1 MRANKS
7 SALDKKIEKLKN
19 KKEKEKIEE
28 EEEED
33 DDDEEDEEEEDDEEL
48 DSQEKTKN
56 TRQQMTKN
64 KDIKSTVDN
73 KIKVQPKVPTGVY
86 KSKAIS
92 SQKQDINKPKETKE
106 TTTTTTGSSI
116 RRALLEKRAIQT
128 NNQTTA
134 QNQNKI
140 NPIPSK
146 IQVQTKQPIQ
156 AQTQSKYIKRVVESK
171 EPIITKNENSKEI
184 KDKNL
189 INQDINNKNNTFS
202 SNTSNNKDINNNEN
216 QNKERKQ
223 EEIKER
229 YKKVKRTDV
238 DKEEIK
244 NEEKE
249 KEIENININNEFK
262 KNNDLLEENNEDE
275 TQFKIELPEAKKN
288 YVGEDVMRKNGIEIV
303 KISLEQQN
311 KLREKKAESAEKKKK
326 KEDEK
331 NFKKYKKNNINE
343 HNIYHKKIPVQKQF
357 KRNITSNYNNNR
369 DYFYDNRNDLNKT
382 TIGFYNDYSRK
393 HNNNIKNKY
402 YPKYKYSNNYDEFNS
417 FDDDFD
423 SFEDNVNNYSF
434 TTYNYFNNMD
444 RYNDIYDNNSF
455 RGQKTIFIER
465 GKPNMIYRRRGFRG
479 RRGYH

>member
-1 MRANKS
+1 MKTS
-7 SALDKKIEKLKN
+7 FE
-19 KKEKEKIEE
+19 EKIEE

-64 KDIKSTVDN
+64 KDTKSSVDN
-73 KIKVQPKVPTGVY
+73 KIKVQPKVPTGIY

-106 TTTTTTGSSI
+106 TTTTTTSSSI

-156 AQTQSKYIKRVVESK
+156 TQTQSKYIKRVVESK

-229 YKKVKRTDV
+229 YKKVKRTDI

-249 KEIENININNEFK
+249 KEIENININTEFK

-369 DYFYDNRNDLNKT
+369 DYFYDNRNSHLY
-382 TIGFYNDYSRK
+382 I
-393 HNNNIKNKY
+393 
-402 YPKYKYSNNYDEFNS
+402 
-417 FDDDFD
+417 
-423 SFEDNVNNYSF
+423 
-434 TTYNYFNNMD
+434 
-444 RYNDIYDNNSF
+444 
-455 RGQKTIFIER
+455 
-465 GKPNMIYRRRGFRG
+465 
-479 RRGYH
+479 

>member
-64 KDIKSTVDN
+64 KDTKSTVDN

-128 NNQTTA
+128 NNQTTT

-202 SNTSNNKDINNNEN
+202 SNSSNNKDINNNEN

-229 YKKVKRTDV
+229 YKKVKRTDI

-311 KLREKKAESAEKKKK
+311 KLREKKAESAEKKK
-326 KEDEK
+326 EP
-331 NFKKYKKNNINE
+331 KKY
-343 HNIYHKKIPVQKQF
+343 
-357 KRNITSNYNNNR
+357 
-369 DYFYDNRNDLNKT
+369 
-382 TIGFYNDYSRK
+382 
-393 HNNNIKNKY
+393 
-402 YPKYKYSNNYDEFNS
+402 
-417 FDDDFD
+417 
-423 SFEDNVNNYSF
+423 
-434 TTYNYFNNMD
+434 
-444 RYNDIYDNNSF
+444 
-455 RGQKTIFIER
+455 
-465 GKPNMIYRRRGFRG
+465 
-479 RRGYH
+479 